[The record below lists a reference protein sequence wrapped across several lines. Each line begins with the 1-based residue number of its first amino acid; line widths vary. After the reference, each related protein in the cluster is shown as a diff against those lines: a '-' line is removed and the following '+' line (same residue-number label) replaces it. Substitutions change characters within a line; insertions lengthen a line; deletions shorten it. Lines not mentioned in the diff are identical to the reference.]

1 MTLPPLSQIALRK
14 PQATLAL
21 TSALDRHDLTA
32 EIPAL
37 IDIALPLGSRPV
49 KTAFTTIRWHSFDDA
64 TFTIGRTTIELT
76 EGIQIGSYTLERT
89 NIDCFRTRHLT
100 GPDAANDAL
109 KRWLRQP
116 GSHPSSLL
124 TMAKHFPQAYPVIRN
139 TLQILL

>member
-1 MTLPPLSQIALRK
+1 M
-14 PQATLAL
+14 
-21 TSALDRHDLTA
+21 DRHDLTA

-64 TFTIGRTTIELT
+64 TFTIGRTTIDLT

-89 NIDCFRTRHLT
+89 NIDSFRTRHLT
-100 GPDAANDAL
+100 GPDAANDAR
-109 KRWLRQP
+109 KRWQRQP

-124 TMAKHFPQAYPVIRN
+124 TMAKHFPQAYPVIRK